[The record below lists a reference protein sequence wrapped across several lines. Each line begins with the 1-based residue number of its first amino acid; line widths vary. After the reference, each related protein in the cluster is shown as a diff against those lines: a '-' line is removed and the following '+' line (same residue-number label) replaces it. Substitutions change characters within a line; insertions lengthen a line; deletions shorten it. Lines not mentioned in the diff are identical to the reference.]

1 LPARDLE
8 SLRAKALQITAL
20 LDEHYPGLPCYLEY
34 DGEKPWQLLFST
46 ILSAQCT
53 DARVNLVTAR
63 LYKKYPDLAAFAS
76 ANREE
81 LENDIRE
88 TGFFRMKA
96 AHIIAS
102 AGILLEAY
110 GGRVPMDMDELLALP
125 GVGRKT
131 ANLIRGQVFMIP
143 SVIVDTHVKRI
154 SVKLGLSSAADPEK
168 IEYDLMEV
176 LPEDHWTVYN
186 VQIIAHGRTV
196 CTARAP
202 RCGECFLREVCQAGS
217 LL

>member
-1 LPARDLE
+1 MPARDLE